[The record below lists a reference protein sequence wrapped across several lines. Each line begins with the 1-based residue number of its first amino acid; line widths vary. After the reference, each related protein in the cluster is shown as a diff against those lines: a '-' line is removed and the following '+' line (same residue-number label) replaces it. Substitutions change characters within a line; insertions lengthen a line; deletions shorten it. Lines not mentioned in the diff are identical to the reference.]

1 MVVGQE
7 VVLLIDRGLLDGK
20 AFVDAGSWQALMDDM
35 QMNEVVVR
43 DRRYDAVLHLVTAA
57 QGAPHAF
64 NTLNNEHRSPDLQE
78 AIERDIRLRAAY
90 MGHKNFTIIDN
101 RSDFTDKMNMVK
113 EQVHNILGYQGS
125 TSFFKKF
132 LLKKVQSN
140 AQQSHSLPINLPLG

>member
-35 QMNEVVVR
+35 QMNELVVR

-90 MGHKNFTIIDN
+90 KGHKNFSIFDN
-101 RSDFTDKMNMVK
+101 RSNFTDKMNMVK
-113 EQVHNILGYQGS
+113 EQVYNILGYQRS
-125 TSFFKKF
+125 TDI
-132 LLKKVQSN
+132 KVVFNTVKNSMN
-140 AQQSHSLPINLPLG
+140 MLNS